1 MNFTDNFENYLSG
14 PPRLFPGTS
23 IDFFLGNRYELN
35 KEAEKSLIFILSGG
49 TLAAS
54 FPYSFSLFP
63 LDCYMILYTQSGYG
77 KLHLQN
83 NIHSLESN
91 TLLFMKCDQHFKLE
105 IAVSPWNYSVF
116 FIGGEILEFY
126 YRVLS
131 QYGFSLYAL
140 SEHSSVIRNIQKLSL
155 NATTSNIRN
164 KLYDS
169 RLLTD
174 IICDLLLESTEADD
188 CEAKIPS
195 YLQEM
200 KALFDIAYQETY
212 TLDELEDHFSISKY
226 RLCREFRLHYG
237 NSPLRYLN
245 AKRMEFAKDLLLT
258 TDYHVHEVGSLV
270 GIDNTNHFIYLFK
283 KETGMTPLSYKKKP
297 PATTRK

>member
-1 MNFTDNFENYLSG
+1 MNFTDNFESYLSG
-14 PPRLFPGTS
+14 SPRLSPGTP
-23 IDFFLGNRYELN
+23 IDFFLGSHYELN

-54 FPYSFSLFP
+54 FPYSFSLMP
-63 LDCYMILYTQSGYG
+63 LDCYIILYTQSGYG

-83 NIHSLESN
+83 DIHSLESN
-91 TLLFMKCDQHFKLE
+91 TLLFMKCNQHFKLE

-116 FIGGEILEFY
+116 FVRGRGLEFY
-126 YRVLS
+126 YRALS
-131 QYGFSLYAL
+131 QYGFPLYVL

-155 NATTSNIRN
+155 NATTANIRN
-164 KLYDS
+164 KIYDS

-174 IICDLLLESTEADD
+174 IFCDLLFESTEADD
-188 CEAKIPS
+188 YEPKVPS

-226 RLCREFRLHYG
+226 RLCREFHSHYG
-237 NSPLRYLN
+237 HPPLRYLN
-245 AKRMEFAKDLLLT
+245 AKRMEIAKDLLLT
-258 TDYHVHEVGSLV
+258 THYHVHEVGSLV
-270 GIDNTNHFIYLFK
+270 GIDNTNHFIRLFK
-283 KETGMTPLSYKKKP
+283 KETGTTPLSYKKKP